1 MRKKLLVSLVFL
13 SVLTLLFG
21 CNRSNPLTIWV
32 GSESVEF
39 YQGKMDEYVAD
50 YETQNGEA
58 FPYEVSVV
66 GVDTGSAAAT
76 FLEDTEAGADIFTV
90 AHDNL
95 GKLTSGSS
103 SIAPITDATLLAQ
116 IAADNP
122 TSFLDVIKN
131 TVGGVEYTFGV
142 PYIAQ
147 ALVLYYNTDYITEE
161 QAQTWEGIWDAAKT
175 ADKQALDV
183 TGTDGYNNSFLLLS
197 TIASSTTYDAGYTS
211 LELYANGDIENNY
224 AQGDDT
230 VAVFKW
236 GQRFFTDDNGAFRA
250 SDSGW
255 EVELKD
261 EITLSV
267 ISGAWDYT
275 AAKSALGD
283 KLGIVKLPT
292 FTITEADAYGTID
305 AGTVF
310 QSGTFADTKMF
321 VMKKGSDKADYL
333 QDILAYLSSKDI
345 QEESFDA
352 VQNLPAYKNA
362 ATEFTGMQ
370 DGTLESELAKS
381 QIEMFAYGIPQP
393 FGFSTTFNFYYY
405 SKGAPD
411 YVYAILTNEDGLY
424 GTDQAIYDQLGVIQN
439 IWKTGSAE

>member
-1 MRKKLLVSLVFL
+1 MRKKLLLSLVFL
-13 SVLTLLFG
+13 SVLTLLIG
-21 CNRSNPLTIWV
+21 CSKEDPLTIWV
-32 GSESVEF
+32 GSESVEY
-39 YQGKMDEYVAD
+39 YQGKMDEYVAQYATD
-50 YETQNGEA
+50 MGED
-58 FPYEVSVV
+58 FPHEIRVV

-76 FLEDTEAGADIFTV
+76 FLEDTDAGADIFTV

-103 SIAPITDATLLAQ
+103 SIAPITDDALLAQ

-122 TSFLDVIKN
+122 ESFLDVIKN
-131 TVGGVEYTFGV
+131 TVGGTEYTFGV

-147 ALVLYYNTDYITEE
+147 ALVLYYNTDYITTE
-161 QAQTWEGIWDAAKT
+161 QVQTWEGIWDAAKT
-175 ADKQALDV
+175 ADKYALDI
-183 TGTDGYNNSFLLLS
+183 TGTDGYNNSFLLLA
-197 TIASSTTYDAGYTS
+197 TVAETGFSS
-211 LELYANGDIENNY
+211 LKLYEGGDIEENY

-230 VAVFKW
+230 VAVMKW
-236 GQRFFTDDNGAFRA
+236 GQRFFTDDNGAKRA

-267 ISGAWDYT
+267 ISGAWDYQ

-292 FTITEADAYGTID
+292 FTITEDDAYGTIE

-321 VMKKGSDKADYL
+321 VMKKASDKAEYL
-333 QDILAYLSSKDI
+333 QDILLYLSSKEV
-345 QEESFDA
+345 QEGSFDEA
-352 VQNLPAYKNA
+352 QNLPAYKNA

-370 DGTLESELAKS
+370 DGSLESQLAIS
-381 QIEMFAYGIPQP
+381 QVEMFAFGIPQP

-405 SKGAPD
+405 SKGGPD
-411 YVYAILTNEDGLY
+411 YIYAILVNEDGNY
-424 GTDQAIYDQLGVIQN
+424 STDAEIYAQLGVIQN
-439 IWKTGSAE
+439 IWKTGSTE